1 MRLLLSVALWV
12 LMLTTA
18 KAEPLQVV
26 TTFSILKDLTEQVG
40 GDKVTAETLI
50 GPDQDAHGFN
60 PKPSDIRKLG
70 AAKVIVANGLDFEP
84 WLARAIAA
92 AKAKG
97 TLVKASDGV
106 SVLSVEDGHQGHEH
120 HAHDK
125 HDHGPRDPHAW
136 QNVANTKIYVANIE
150 KALSAADPANASHYK
165 ARAAAYAKELDALDA
180 EIKAG
185 WASVPQAR
193 RVIVTN
199 HDAFGYYGAAYGVR
213 FLSPIGVS
221 SKAEP
226 SAAGVARLIAQ
237 IKREGIKAVFV
248 ENLDDPRLIAQIARE
263 TGAKTGPAVYSDAL
277 SPPNGPAPSYKGM
290 MQWNTKAFVGGV
302 R

>member
-1 MRLLLSVALWV
+1 M
-12 LMLTTA
+12 
-18 KAEPLQVV
+18 
-26 TTFSILKDLTEQVG
+26 
-40 GDKVTAETLI
+40 
-50 GPDQDAHGFN
+50 
-60 PKPSDIRKLG
+60 
-70 AAKVIVANGLDFEP
+70 
-84 WLARAIAA
+84 
-92 AKAKG
+92 
-97 TLVKASDGV
+97 
-106 SVLSVEDGHQGHEH
+106 
-120 HAHDK
+120 
-125 HDHGPRDPHAW
+125 
-136 QNVANTKIYVANIE
+136 
-150 KALSAADPANASHYK
+150 
-165 ARAAAYAKELDALDA
+165 
-180 EIKAG
+180 
-185 WASVPQAR
+185 
-193 RVIVTN
+193 IVTN